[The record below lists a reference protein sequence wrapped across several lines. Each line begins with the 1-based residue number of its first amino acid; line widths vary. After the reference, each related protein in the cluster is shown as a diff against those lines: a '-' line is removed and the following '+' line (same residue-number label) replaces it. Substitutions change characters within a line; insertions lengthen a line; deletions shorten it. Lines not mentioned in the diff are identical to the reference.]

1 MVAGKKDGPGVQPD
15 ISANDLN
22 SYFVSVGPRVAAE
35 IRAQNVPTDLNVRL
49 SRVGA
54 CSFQPREITLDE
66 LERTIFSMRNSGAC
80 GSDSVCV
87 RMLKAGFPA
96 IGGVILHIINTCLI
110 QSDIPDSWKHS
121 IVHPLFK
128 SGNPSDPAN
137 FRPISLVPVIMKV
150 VERIV
155 HQQLY
160 VYLSHNHLLASS
172 QHGFRPR
179 HSTETALLSV
189 TDHILA
195 ATDRGEVSMLCLLD
209 LSKCFDVIDHDLL
222 MQKLMM
228 HGIETSWFAAYLHG
242 HSQSVSLNDGSG
254 RRVLSRSLP
263 NTMGVFQ
270 GSALGPLLFTIFSN
284 NLSLYA
290 GDAAVFQYADDT
302 QVLVSGPAGDLGGL
316 ISRMEVSLASLSDW
330 FCANALKVNAS
341 KTQLIAFGSRQNL
354 RKLPDFKVHFRDA
367 ALQPCVQ
374 VGNLGV
380 TFDSTLSWDAHVSEL
395 SRRCTGLLIGL
406 SHARHCLPDGIIRI
420 LVTAL
425 VISRIQYCLT
435 VYGNGSQKN
444 FDRLQKILN
453 FAARVIFGRRK
464 FDHVSDLRKKL
475 GWLSPRSMSDHQT
488 LVIAHKAIQRGEPEE
503 LAALFVTNSAI
514 RERQSRQ
521 DHLFHLPRPRLETG
535 KRRFGYRAAALL
547 NSQLLNSQLP
557 SQLLRLP
564 PARFSRSVKAAIV
577 GGESAYRH

>member
-1 MVAGKKDGPGVQPD
+1 M
-15 ISANDLN
+15 
-22 SYFVSVGPRVAAE
+22 
-35 IRAQNVPTDLNVRL
+35 RL
-49 SRVGA
+49 TRVGA
-54 CSFQPREITLDE
+54 CSFQLREITLGE
-66 LERTIFSMRNSGAC
+66 LERIIFSMRNSSAC
-80 GSDSVCV
+80 GSDNVCV
-87 RMLKAGFPA
+87 RMLKFGFPA

-160 VYLSHNHLLASS
+160 AYLSHNHLLASS

-189 TDHILA
+189 TEHILA
-195 ATDRGEVSMLCLLD
+195 ATDRGDLSMLCLLD

-222 MQKLMM
+222 MQKLML
-228 HGIETSWFAAYLHG
+228 HGIEISWFAAYLHG
-242 HSQSVSLNDGSG
+242 HTQSVSLKDVSG
-254 RRVLSRSLP
+254 RRVLSRPLS
-263 NTMGVFQ
+263 NAMGVFQ

-290 GDAAVFQYADDT
+290 GDAKVFQYADDT
-302 QVLVSGPAGDLGGL
+302 QVLVSGPARDLEVL
-316 ISRMEVSLASLSDW
+316 ISRMEDSLASLNDW

-341 KTQLIAFGSRQNL
+341 KTQLIVFGTRQNL
-354 RKLPDFKVHFRDA
+354 RKLPDFRVPFRNA
-367 ALQPCVQ
+367 ALQPCAQ

-380 TFDSTLSWDAHVSEL
+380 TFDSTMSWDAHVSEL
-395 SRRCTGLLIGL
+395 CRRCTGLLIGL
-406 SHARHCLPDGIIRI
+406 SHARHCLPDGIIRT

-425 VISRIQYCLT
+425 VVSRIQYCLS

-464 FDHVSDLRKKL
+464 FDHVSDLRTKL
-475 GWLSPRSMSDHQT
+475 GWLSPRGMSDFHT
-488 LVIAHKAIQRGEPEE
+488 LVIAHKVIQRREPEQ
-503 LAALFVTNSAI
+503 LAALFVANSAI
-514 RERQSRQ
+514 RERPSRQ
-521 DHLFHLPRPRLETG
+521 DHFFHLPRPRLETG

-547 NSQLLNSQLP
+547 NSLPPHLSQ
-557 SQLLRLP
+557 LP
-564 PARFSRSVKAAIV
+564 PARFARAVKAAIV
-577 GGESAYRH
+577 DDESAHRR